1 MLNHNKQVEG
11 TERLLKFINAHY
23 GLVSEFDSIVYLTQL
38 NQAEAIKTGVEHWRS
53 RKYKTAG
60 TLYWQINDSWPVFSW
75 SCI

>member
-23 GLVSEFDSIVYLTQL
+23 GLVSEFDSIVYLT
-38 NQAEAIKTGVEHWRS
+38 IKPSRSYQNWCEHWRS

-60 TLYWQINDSWPVFSW
+60 TLYWQIMILGQSLVGHA
-75 SCI
+75 